1 MRARWKTPVR
11 SRLMRFAA
19 ACAAA
24 AGLAGCSMVS
34 SAATGHGNG
43 KPVLGIAIGFS
54 NNTWN
59 EALIHEVN
67 VAVSDLRTKGVLGGV
82 RVANANNDVSTQ
94 VSQIENMILEGV
106 SAIVVQPTSTAGL
119 NGVINAAERAK
130 VPVLVV
136 AEGPVTT
143 NLPYELESNF
153 SGGQEQRAEY
163 ILNRMH
169 GHGTVLNIRGT
180 AGTGADEGFQAG
192 TAAALRK
199 FPRVKVIDTVYG
211 DWDDSITE
219 SAVAQALPGLPPIQ
233 GVIGQG
239 GEEYGAMQAISAA
252 GHSLPITDGG
262 NRTNFL
268 QWWQAEHTK
277 NGYTTISSEMDPGI
291 GAAAVY
297 EGYEIA
303 KGIRVPKLA
312 NFPYLT
318 IPQSQLAHYIAASAA
333 IGCAFTNPS
342 YSYVATHLAS
352 WACSS
357 DASCGWTS

>member
-1 MRARWKTPVR
+1 MKARRR
-11 SRLMRFAA
+11 SLALRLAA
-19 ACAAA
+19 ACAAV
-24 AGLAGCSMVS
+24 AGLAGCAMVS
-34 SAATGHGNG
+34 SAATAGPGSG

-67 VAVSDLRTKGVLGGV
+67 AAVGNLQQQREIGGV
-82 RVANANNDVSTQ
+82 KIANANNDVSTQ

-106 SAIVVQPTSTAGL
+106 SAIIIQPTSTAGL
-119 NGVINAAERAK
+119 NGVIAAAERAK

-136 AEGPVTT
+136 AEGPVTST
-143 NLPYELESNF
+143 QPYELESDF

-169 GHGTVLNIRGT
+169 GHGNVLNIRGT

-192 TAAALRK
+192 TEAALK
-199 FPRVKVIDTVYG
+199 KYPGIKVVDTIYG
-211 DWDDSITE
+211 DWDDSITQ
-219 SAVAQALPGLPPIQ
+219 SAIAQALPGLPSIQ

-252 GHSLPITDGG
+252 GHALPITDGG

-268 QWWQAEHTK
+268 QWWQNEHEKT
-277 NGYTTISSEMDPGI
+277 GYTTISSEMDPGI

-318 IPQSQLAHYIAASAA
+318 IPQDQLAHYIATSDS

-342 YSYVATHLAS
+342 YSYVATHLNS

-357 DASCGWTS
+357 NDACGWTS

>member
-1 MRARWKTPVR
+1 MA
-11 SRLMRFAA
+11 
-19 ACAAA
+19 
-24 AGLAGCSMVS
+24 S
-34 SAATGHGNG
+34 SAATISGSG

-67 VAVSDLRTKGVLGGV
+67 AAVGDLQAQGDIGGV
-82 RVANANNDVSTQ
+82 RLANANNDVSTQ

-106 SAIVVQPTSTAGL
+106 SAIIVQPTSTAGL
-119 NGVINAAERAK
+119 NGVIAAAERAG
-130 VPVLVV
+130 VPVLVF
-136 AEGPVTT
+136 AEGPVTS
-143 NLPYELESNF
+143 NQPYELESNF
-153 SGGQEQRAEY
+153 SGGQEQRAAY
-163 ILNRMH
+163 VLNRMG
-169 GHGTVLNIRGT
+169 GHGNVLNIRGT

-192 TAAALRK
+192 TEAALK
-199 FPRVKVIDTVYG
+199 KYPGIKVVDTIYG
-211 DWDDSITE
+211 DWDDSITQG
-219 SAVAQALPGLPPIQ
+219 AVAQAIPGLPSIQ

-252 GHSLPITDGG
+252 ARPVPVTDGG

-268 QWWQAEHTK
+268 QWWQAENEKT
-277 NGYTTISSEMDPGI
+277 GYTTISSEMDPGI

-303 KGIRVPKLA
+303 RGMRVPKLA

-318 IPQSQLAHYIAASAA
+318 IPQSQLAHYIATSEA

-342 YSYVATHLAS
+342 YAYVAAHLRS
-352 WACSS
+352 WSCGSNS
-357 DASCGWTS
+357 SCGWTS